1 VAAIAVGWALAQ
13 APDLLPPS
21 VTVEDA
27 AAPSA
32 TLWALVVAAVIFVA
46 LVVPSLVL
54 LFRLALSDQL
64 AHGLPPAEEEVAG
77 V

>member
-1 VAAIAVGWALAQ
+1 VGWALAQ
-13 APDLLPPS
+13 APYLLPPS

-32 TLWALVVAAVIFVA
+32 TLWALVGAAVIFVA
-46 LVVPSLVL
+46 LVVPSLFF
-54 LFRLALSDQL
+54 LFRLTLSDQL
-64 AHGLPPAEEEVAG
+64 GHGLPPADEEAAG